1 MVVCLLWYTIRGSNE
16 MEAVGHIEKWRFEA
30 LPTLTYPR
38 NYPRHQFYTF
48 ILTCSVDTIDDK

>member
-1 MVVCLLWYTIRGSNE
+1 MFWYTIRGSNE

-30 LPTLTYPR
+30 LPMLTYPR